1 MKEGDIMGGKEL
13 DSLEIA
19 FYKRGFEEG
28 KAEGEEERNF
38 QNKIKKLELEIEQLK
53 SSI

>member
-28 KAEGEEERNF
+28 KAEGEERNF
-38 QNKIKKLELEIEQLK
+38 QNKIKKLELEIEQFK